1 MSIISRPVNR
11 GVYPVNLR
19 QTRQLASATLRYS
32 NLLAVGA
39 LIFGAACAAFIPASL
54 EQRLGTVFFF
64 GLMPAVAFHG
74 GGFVLSLALEF
85 SMQFCERAAAL
96 GFRYLARLIGYTG
109 VFLRAPRGGAA
120 IEYLSLLT
128 RDLLCKTS
136 EFASNASR
144 SAHRGCRR
152 AETAMLELS
161 CLAIRNTAR
170 FIIRVQDLQHSTRY
184 R

>member
-1 MSIISRPVNR
+1 MSIIYRSVNR

-19 QTRQLASATLRYS
+19 NPRQLGPTTLRYS

-74 GGFVLSLALEF
+74 GGFVLSVVLGFIIEL
-85 SMQFCERAAAL
+85 CERAAA
-96 GFRYLARLIGYTG
+96 FCFQYLARLIGST
-109 VFLRAPRGGAA
+109 FLLRALHGRAA
-120 IEYLSLLT
+120 TDYLLLLT

-136 EFASNASR
+136 EHACNASR
-144 SAHRGCRR
+144 STYRGCRR

-170 FIIRVQDLQHSTRY
+170 FIIRLQDLQHSRRY